1 MSDKKKYYWL
11 KLKEDFFE
19 DDTISWLEEQ
29 ENGKDYCLFYL
40 KLCLKSLKNDGVLIR
55 NVGELF
61 IPYEINKLAELT
73 NTDIDTC
80 IVAMEL
86 FKKIGLVQVLENGEI
101 FLTQVQNMV
110 GSETNWAIL
119 KRNER
124 LKKLELDNVQK
135 LSTRDRDKSIEKD
148 IEIEKEINK
157 ESEGGVVE
165 LATYIESN
173 FVRTLSPLE
182 VEKIK
187 DWLDTFDI
195 EMIKYAIDLS
205 ILNNKKTFSY
215 ISGILKNW
223 KTNGFKNLADVKEEK
238 KEIKKEE
245 LPSWVN
251 DPIPQAEITEE
262 DKKEFEDI
270 LASFN

>member
-19 DDTISWLEEQ
+19 EDTISWLEEQ

-61 IPYEINKLAELT
+61 IPYEISKLAEIT
-73 NTDIDTC
+73 NTDIDTV

-101 FLTQVQNMV
+101 YLTQLKNMI

-124 LKKLELDNVQK
+124 QKKLELDNVQK
-135 LSTRDRDKSIEKD
+135 LSTRDRDIEKE
-148 IEIEKEINK
+148 IEIEKEQDDI
-157 ESEGGVVE
+157 VE
-165 LATYIESN
+165 ICNLIEKN
-173 FVRTLSPLE
+173 FNRTISPIE
-182 VEKIK
+182 YEKIQAWLEDFDK
-187 DWLDTFDI
+187 DIL
-195 EMIKYAIDLS
+195 IKAINES
-205 ILNNKKTFSY
+205 VFNNKKTFSY
-215 ISGILKNW
+215 INGILRNW
-223 KTNGFKNLADVKEEK
+223 KTNNDLPEWFGKDIQSQEPTPEEK
-238 KEIKKEE
+238 REM
-245 LPSWVN
+245 
-251 DPIPQAEITEE
+251 
-262 DKKEFEDI
+262 EDI
-270 LASFN
+270 INNF

>member
-19 DDTISWLEEQ
+19 EDTISWLEEQ

-61 IPYEINKLAELT
+61 IPYEISKLAEIT
-73 NTDIDTC
+73 NTDIDTV

-101 FLTQVQNMV
+101 YLTQLKNMI

-124 LKKLELDNVQK
+124 QKKLELDNVQK
-135 LSTRDRDKSIEKD
+135 LSTRDRD
-148 IEIEKEINK
+148 IEIEKEIEK
-157 ESEGGVVE
+157 EQDVFSYFEKSFG
-165 LATYIESN
+165 
-173 FVRTLSPLE
+173 RTISPLE
-182 VEKIK
+182 VEKLQAWLEVFDEEKIK
-187 DWLDTFDI
+187 
-195 EMIKYAIDLS
+195 EAIDQAV
-205 ILNNKKTFSY
+205 LNNKKTY
-215 ISGILKNW
+215 NYVNGILNNW
-223 KTNGFKNLADVKEEK
+223 KVNGYEPEWFGKDIQKQELTEEEK
-238 KEIKKEE
+238 REFDE
-245 LPSWVN
+245 LIAN
-251 DPIPQAEITEE
+251 
-262 DKKEFEDI
+262 F
-270 LASFN
+270 

>member
-19 DDTISWLEEQ
+19 EDTISWLEEQ

-61 IPYEINKLAELT
+61 IPYEISKLAEIT
-73 NTDIDTC
+73 NTDIDTV

-101 FLTQVQNMV
+101 YLTQLKNMI

-124 LKKLELDNVQK
+124 QKKLELDNVQK
-135 LSTRDRDKSIEKD
+135 LSTRDRDIEKE
-148 IEIEKEINK
+148 IEIEKEQDD
-157 ESEGGVVE
+157 VVE
-165 LATYIESN
+165 ICNLIEKN
-173 FVRTLSPLE
+173 FNRTISPIE
-182 VEKIK
+182 YEKIQAWLEDFDK
-187 DWLDTFDI
+187 DIL
-195 EMIKYAIDLS
+195 IKAINES
-205 ILNNKKTFSY
+205 VFNNKKTFSY
-215 ISGILKNW
+215 INGILRNW
-223 KTNGFKNLADVKEEK
+223 KTNNDLPEWFGKDIQSQEPTPEEK
-238 KEIKKEE
+238 REM
-245 LPSWVN
+245 
-251 DPIPQAEITEE
+251 
-262 DKKEFEDI
+262 EDI
-270 LASFN
+270 INNF

>member
-101 FLTQVQNMV
+101 FLTQVQSMV

-124 LKKLELDNVQK
+124 VKKLELDNVQK
-135 LSTRDRDKSIEKD
+135 LSTRDRDKSIEKE
-148 IEIEKEINK
+148 IEIDNNNNAVDYLEK
-157 ESEGGVVE
+157 
-165 LATYIESN
+165 N
-173 FVRTLSPLE
+173 FARTISPLE
-182 VEKIK
+182 YEKLNY
-187 DWLDTFDI
+187 WLETFNE
-195 EMIKYAIDLS
+195 EMVKHAIDLA

-215 ISGILKNW
+215 IGGILKNW
-223 KTNGFKNLADVKEEK
+223 KANGYHSIGDIEEPKKENLPEWFDKNIEKEEISK
-238 KEIKKEE
+238 EEQKEIK
-245 LPSWVN
+245 
-251 DPIPQAEITEE
+251 
-262 DKKEFEDI
+262 DI
-270 LASFN
+270 LDSFD

>member
-19 DDTISWLEEQ
+19 EDTISWLEEQ

-61 IPYEINKLAELT
+61 IPYEISKLAEIT
-73 NTDIDTC
+73 NTDIDTV

-101 FLTQVQNMV
+101 YLTQLKNMI

-124 LKKLELDNVQK
+124 QKKLELDNVQK
-135 LSTRDRDKSIEKD
+135 LSTRDRD
-148 IEIEKEINK
+148 IEKEIEIDK
-157 ESEGGVVE
+157 EQDDVVE
-165 LATYIESN
+165 ICNLIEKN
-173 FVRTLSPLE
+173 FNRTISPIE
-182 VEKIK
+182 YEKIQA
-187 DWLDTFDI
+187 WLEDFDKEI
-195 EMIKYAIDLS
+195 LIKAINES
-205 ILNNKKTFSY
+205 VFNNKKTFSY
-215 ISGILKNW
+215 INGILRNW
-223 KTNGFKNLADVKEEK
+223 KTNNDLPEWFGKDIQSQEPTPEEK
-238 KEIKKEE
+238 REM
-245 LPSWVN
+245 
-251 DPIPQAEITEE
+251 
-262 DKKEFEDI
+262 EDI
-270 LASFN
+270 INNF

>member
-19 DDTISWLEEQ
+19 EDTISWLEEQ

-61 IPYEINKLAELT
+61 IPYEISKLAEIT
-73 NTDIDTC
+73 NTDIDTV

-101 FLTQVQNMV
+101 YLTQLKNMI

-124 LKKLELDNVQK
+124 QKKIELDNVQK
-135 LSTRDRDKSIEKD
+135 LSTRDRDID
-148 IEIEKEINK
+148 IEKEIEIDK
-157 ESEGGVVE
+157 EQDDVVE
-165 LATYIESN
+165 ICNLIEKN
-173 FVRTLSPLE
+173 FNRTISPIE
-182 VEKIK
+182 YEKIQVWLEDFDK
-187 DWLDTFDI
+187 DI
-195 EMIKYAIDLS
+195 IIKAINES
-205 ILNNKKTFSY
+205 VFNNKKTFSY
-215 ISGILKNW
+215 INGILRNW
-223 KTNGFKNLADVKEEK
+223 KTNNDLPEWFGKDIQSQKPTPEEK
-238 KEIKKEE
+238 REM
-245 LPSWVN
+245 
-251 DPIPQAEITEE
+251 
-262 DKKEFEDI
+262 EDI
-270 LASFN
+270 INNF

>member
-19 DDTISWLEEQ
+19 EDTISWLEEQ

-61 IPYEINKLAELT
+61 IPYEISKLAEIT
-73 NTDIDTC
+73 NTDIDTV

-101 FLTQVQNMV
+101 YLTQLKNMI

-124 LKKLELDNVQK
+124 QKKLELDNVQK
-135 LSTRDRDKSIEKD
+135 LSTRDRDIEKE
-148 IEIEKEINK
+148 IEIEKEQDD
-157 ESEGGVVE
+157 VVE
-165 LATYIESN
+165 ICNLIEKN
-173 FVRTLSPLE
+173 FNRTISPIE
-182 VEKIK
+182 YEKIQAWLEDFDK
-187 DWLDTFDI
+187 DIL
-195 EMIKYAIDLS
+195 IKAINES
-205 ILNNKKTFSY
+205 VFNNKKTFSY
-215 ISGILKNW
+215 INGILRNW
-223 KTNGFKNLADVKEEK
+223 KTNNDLPEWFGKDIPSQEPTPEEK
-238 KEIKKEE
+238 REM
-245 LPSWVN
+245 
-251 DPIPQAEITEE
+251 
-262 DKKEFEDI
+262 EDI
-270 LASFN
+270 INNF